1 VLPSLADPVF
11 PSCVYYNDWYCCSYY
26 YCRHYLLLLLALLL
40 QAMVRILRDRRE
52 IQFIVLG
59 AIHAMAADRPHMF
72 RPYLREFFVK
82 AADPLFC
89 STIKLDIICSLAAAN
104 SDSADSSSG
113 VSAHHDADACS
124 AVLGELQS
132 YVRHGDKTFVKAAVR
147 AVARIAAAHPEAA
160 GRCLRGLMTLAAG
173 SSAPAVAGEAIC
185 AARQLLQR
193 ACSTSSSSSSK
204 GTNGGSGSSSTT
216 TAAAAAVAGIDN
228 VAAVLRQLVRM
239 LVRSLE
245 ELESSSSSK
254 RKKQTAGYEMVPEAQ
269 ASIVWLAGEYT
280 HLLLPVA
287 PDLLRVLA
295 NCFAQ
300 CSSEVR
306 KLLYAH
312 TLHSIYK
319 HANSS
324 LAIVKVLRAVY
335 NL

>member
-1 VLPSLADPVF
+1 M
-11 PSCVYYNDWYCCSYY
+11 
-26 YCRHYLLLLLALLL
+26 LALLL

-104 SDSADSSSG
+104 SDSADSSS
-113 VSAHHDADACS
+113 SARAHHDADACS

-132 YVRHGDKTFVKAAVR
+132 YVRHGDKTFVRAAVR

-160 GRCLRGLMTLAAG
+160 GRCLKGLMTLAAG

-193 ACSTSSSSSSK
+193 ACSTSSSSK

-216 TAAAAAVAGIDN
+216 AAAAAAAGIDN

-306 KLLYAH
+306 ILLYAH

-319 HANSS
+319 HAYSR
-324 LAIVKVLRAVY
+324 LAIVEA
-335 NL
+335 

>member
-1 VLPSLADPVF
+1 VLA
-11 PSCVYYNDWYCCSYY
+11 
-26 YCRHYLLLLLALLL
+26 LLLLLALRL

-59 AIHAMAADRPHMF
+59 AIHSMAADRPHMF

-104 SDSADSSSG
+104 SDSADSSSSSSA
-113 VSAHHDADACS
+113 SAHHDADACT

-132 YVRHGDKTFVKAAVR
+132 YVRHGDKTFVRAAVR

-193 ACSTSSSSSSK
+193 ACSTSSSSSK
-204 GTNGGSGSSSTT
+204 GVNGGSGSSTTT
-216 TAAAAAVAGIDN
+216 TAAAEAAVAGIDN
-228 VAAVLRQLVRM
+228 VTAVLRQLVRM

-254 RKKQTAGYEMVPEAQ
+254 RKKQSSGYEMVAEAQ

-280 HLLLPVA
+280 HLLLPFA

-300 CSSEVR
+300 CSSEV
-306 KLLYAH
+306 
-312 TLHSIYK
+312 
-319 HANSS
+319 
-324 LAIVKVLRAVY
+324 
-335 NL
+335 

>member
-1 VLPSLADPVF
+1 
-11 PSCVYYNDWYCCSYY
+11 
-26 YCRHYLLLLLALLL
+26 
-40 QAMVRILRDRRE
+40 MVRILRDRRE

-104 SDSADSSSG
+104 SSSSDSAGNSSSSA
-113 VSAHHDADACS
+113 SAHHDADACT

-132 YVRHGDKTFVKAAVR
+132 YVRHGDKTFVRAAVR

-193 ACSTSSSSSSK
+193 ACSSSSSTSSK
-204 GTNGGSGSSSTT
+204 GVDGGSGSTTTTTT
-216 TAAAAAVAGIDN
+216 TAAAAAAAGIDN

-254 RKKQTAGYEMVPEAQ
+254 RKKQSAGYEMVPEAQ

-300 CSSEVR
+300 CHSEVR
-306 KLLYAH
+306 LLHEQYIMKLY
-312 TLHSIYK
+312 LHV
-319 HANSS
+319 
-324 LAIVKVLRAVY
+324 LLVVTRLRAMQ
-335 NL
+335 